1 MPEERP
7 SFVPGDAPWEAVTMR
22 FNGIPILLY
31 RTLCSQDQ
39 IKGWVSNPRIELVLS
54 RWRRLQHRSVDSFP
68 DDEEMLE
75 LMLEDDAISGSDQT
89 FAVIEL
95 GEDVK
100 RNGVRDPIIVTWEGQ
115 LLDGNRRKFAVM
127 WALSERGGA
136 SADQREL
143 LRRIPVLVLNRD
155 ADEAQKSAILV
166 QENYAASLKKA
177 WPEVITNA
185 KLYQR
190 YLEVSGQ
197 RPDSNDLQIRQLL
210 REEFPRFGVTE
221 IKGRIGTWQ
230 LIEEFRAELTGEI
243 EEDELDR
250 LINNQFQCF
259 RQAHDTFSQKPDYHR
274 PEFKNLLF
282 QGIRHNLFPSFAAV
296 RDLKDIVDSER
307 ATELFLQGEGMS
319 KRQKQENFKRVRD
332 EAGRDRAE
340 RELPTEAR
348 LGHFIDFLDRLTSA
362 QIGRLS
368 SDVLERLKNALTRVI
383 AQAEASPSNNTS
395 RN

>member
-7 SFVPGDAPWEAVTMR
+7 SFIPEGAPWEPLTMR

-31 RTLCSQDQ
+31 RTHCSQDQ

-54 RWRRLQHRSVDSFP
+54 RWRRLKHRSVDSFP

-115 LLDGNRRKFAVM
+115 LLDGNRRKYSVM

-143 LRRIPVLVLNRD
+143 LRRIPVLILNRD

-185 KLYQR
+185 KLHQR

-197 RPDSNDLQIRQLL
+197 RPDSDDLQIRQLL
-210 REEFPRFGVTE
+210 RGEFPRFGVTE

-259 RQAHDTFSQKPDYHR
+259 RQAHDTFSRSPDYHR
-274 PEFKNLLF
+274 SEFKDLLF
-282 QGIRHNLFPSFAAV
+282 KGIRYDFFPSFAAV

-319 KRQKQENFKRVRD
+319 KAQRKANYKRVRD

-348 LGHFIDFLDRLTSA
+348 LGYFIDFLDGLTSA

-368 SDVLERLKNALTRVI
+368 PDVLERLKIALTRVI
-383 AQAEASPSNNTS
+383 AQAEASPSDSTS
-395 RN
+395 GD